1 MMSRLTA
8 GSTPAGSISAEAAPP
23 YPTWRNVLLSVHIA
37 TAVGVLG
44 TDAVLLALGI
54 AGMRESSPETIY
66 PAASLVGSWLVAPLA
81 VTALITGTLLGV
93 LTQWGLVRYWWVAI
107 KLAITVVLN
116 VILFLALVPLLRDTA
131 DKAMAGEAFTNA
143 DQMPVVVAPLAAVT
157 LLAVNVVLAVFK
169 PRWRIA
175 SAAT

>member
-1 MMSRLTA
+1 MSRLTA
-8 GSTPAGSISAEAAPP
+8 GSPSAGSIPAAAAP
-23 YPTWRNVLLSVHIA
+23 YPTWRKALLSVHIV

-54 AGMRESSPETIY
+54 AGVRDRSPETVY

-81 VTALITGTLLGV
+81 VTALVTGTLLGI

-107 KLAITVVLN
+107 KLGITAVLN
-116 VILFLALVPLLRDTA
+116 VILFLALIPLLQDTA
-131 DKAMAGEAFTNA
+131 DKAVAGETFTNA
-143 DQMPVVVAPLAAVT
+143 DQVPVLIAPLAAVT
-157 LLAVNVVLAVFK
+157 LLALNVVLAVFK
-169 PRWRIA
+169 PRWRIG